1 MTESELKD
9 IISILQSDD
18 KKMILI
24 NKIVSLESGRLN
36 ISLPS
41 VRLFSDANTNHRG
54 RYDPK
59 LDIIFINK
67 EKKINSQDD
76 YLEFLNTIIHETRHK
91 YQMDVIKS
99 PNDHSE
105 AYEDIRAYLYDG
117 TKNYPERGE
126 PDYWEKYK
134 KNALEHDTKLFA
146 KARALFYKDFSWYQL
161 MALQKAPGIYVKN
174 QILMEP
180 GDDGMDGEIAPVS
193 VIEPCYSRFK
203 STKRLKKELTSN
215 ENMNYMN
222 EKSSGREDFLRRIH
236 VDVTPITRKEN
247 SIGAA
252 GSPSVS
258 SREKLRARQTGFD
271 RDDDSTYMEKI
282 SKKNNGLQIKNIKM
296 EGIMGYRMDFTD
308 RNITQIYLD
317 LSEEVKNAY
326 QAFIESTREICT
338 MHAYKPMVDFTNA
351 MQEKYHGAFKECI
364 LRLYKE
370 WRDSESS
377 LEALAKKT
385 GAGEEAIQTARS
397 YMDELENNLM
407 EMFSQSFDPIKV
419 DLAAP
424 ALTEQDILKINNEI
438 NGFMQR
444 VENARTNSEQTCS
457 SRADENV
464 LYALIKPVISS
475 TGATLEGWMK
485 ENMNQVI
492 EGSQL
497 YAQGVAK
504 VISNIQ
510 TAQTSAPVDAAK
522 WGDVNSFV

>member
-1 MTESELKD
+1 MTEGELKD

-18 KKMILI
+18 NKMILI
-24 NKIVSLESGRLN
+24 KKIVSLESKRLN
-36 ISLPS
+36 ISPPS

-54 RYDPK
+54 RYDPQ
-59 LDIIFINK
+59 LDIVFINK

-76 YLEFLNTIIHETRHK
+76 YVRFLNTIIHETRHK
-91 YQMDVIKS
+91 YQMAVIKS

-105 AYEDIRAYLYDG
+105 AGEDIRAYLHDA
-117 TKNYPERGE
+117 TKNYPERGKS
-126 PDYWEKYK
+126 DYWEKYQ
-134 KNALEHDTKLFA
+134 KNALEHDTKSFA
-146 KARALFYKDFSWYQL
+146 KARAFFYKDFSWYQL
-161 MALQKAPGIYVKN
+161 MSLQKAPGIYVKN
-174 QILMEP
+174 QILVDP
-180 GDDGMDGEIAPVS
+180 GDDGMDGQIAPVS
-193 VIEPCYSRFK
+193 VKEPYYSSFRG
-203 STKRLKKELTSN
+203 TKPLKKELASN
-215 ENMNYMN
+215 ENTLYMN
-222 EKSSGREDFLRRIH
+222 EKSSSREDFLRRIH
-236 VDVTPITRKEN
+236 VDVTPITREKN
-247 SIGAA
+247 STGDAE
-252 GSPSVS
+252 SPSIS
-258 SREKLRARQTGFD
+258 SREKMRARQAGFD
-271 RDDDSTYMEKI
+271 RDDDSTYMEKATI
-282 SKKNNGLQIKNIKM
+282 KGNELRTNNTEM
-296 EGIMGYRMDFTD
+296 EGIMSYRMDFTD
-308 RNITQIYLD
+308 RNITQVYLD

-326 QAFIESTREICT
+326 QAFIESTREICV

-351 MQEKYHGAFKECI
+351 MQEKYHGDFKECI

-377 LEALAKKT
+377 LEALAKRT
-385 GAGEEAIQTARS
+385 GAGEEAVQTART

-407 EMFSQSFDPIKV
+407 GMFSQSFDTIKV

-475 TGATLEGWMK
+475 TGVTLEGWMK

-497 YAQGVAK
+497 YAQGVAT
-504 VISNIQ
+504 VISNMQ
-510 TAQTSAPVDAAK
+510 TTQTSAPIDAAK
-522 WGDVNSFV
+522 WGDVNSFM